1 MFKKGQSGN
10 PKGRKPMTES
20 IAELIRRQTKGG
32 TVLMAHA
39 MKLLESDSESVRL
52 DVIRFLTERGW
63 GKAPQPIEHSGDV
76 GSRMI
81 LVFPEPE
88 AKKE

>member
-1 MFKKGQSGN
+1 
-10 PKGRKPMTES
+10 
-20 IAELIRRQTKGG
+20 
-32 TVLMAHA
+32 MAHA
-39 MKLLESDSESVRL
+39 MKLLESESESVRL
-52 DVIRFLTERGW
+52 DVIKFLTERGW

-76 GSRMI
+76 GSRMV